1 MPKTMRVGICGAGPA
16 GLTLAAILSREA
28 EAGAIELKV
37 FERGVAQRDQGSGW
51 DMSKAALEAL
61 SRAGVEPSTVQ
72 RPGSDTMRFYRT
84 GGSRPDV
91 CLRLPSYLKRWGVKK
106 EDVGLDQMNLETERN
121 LIIGGLIAQLG
132 SEVVVQHNTNVCA
145 ARRKGNGVELL
156 GANQEPL
163 GDFDLVVDASGVHS
177 HIRGARFTHSADA
190 FYTGVCL
197 LQGVL
202 RSPEDSLAPEIV
214 SRLGEGSFGIFG
226 PTPSGEGVIE
236 LFIQRYGAAHD
247 NKVANV
253 NINVPCDDP
262 NALAARVGLSG
273 VHGVSSD
280 PEQLEAVKRYY
291 KQSLAHPDW
300 PQCYRELFDAIEAV
314 RLLPVFMH
322 PMAELVIGE
331 HGVVDGSDSLCFVGV
346 GDALH
351 ALPPWSGTSGN
362 FAMQDSADL
371 ATALLQLQK
380 QEQGWCTES
389 LARTVRE
396 CERAFLQRADEP
408 RLRCINAGERF
419 KDMLT
424 TRVKDYDYVLSHIAG
439 EKSMF
444 ASAETF
450 FIVSFLKTLTWLNRF
465 ENYGL

>member
-1 MPKTMRVGICGAGPA
+1 
-16 GLTLAAILSREA
+16 
-28 EAGAIELKV
+28 
-37 FERGVAQRDQGSGW
+37 VA
-51 DMSKAALEAL
+51 
-61 SRAGVEPSTVQ
+61 
-72 RPGSDTMRFYRT
+72 
-84 GGSRPDV
+84 
-91 CLRLPSYLKRWGVKK
+91 
-106 EDVGLDQMNLETERN
+106 
-121 LIIGGLIAQLG
+121 
-132 SEVVVQHNTNVCA
+132 VQHNTNVCA

-291 KQSLAHPDW
+291 KQSLSHPDW

-371 ATALLQLQK
+371 ATALLQLQR
-380 QEQGWCTES
+380 QEQGWSAES

>member
-1 MPKTMRVGICGAGPA
+1 MLKTMRVGICGAGPA

-28 EAGAIELKV
+28 EAGAFEVRV
-37 FERGVAQRDQGSGW
+37 FERGEAQRDQGSGW

-61 SRAGVEPSTVQ
+61 ARAGVDPSTVQ

-121 LIIGGLIAQLG
+121 LIIGGLMAQLG
-132 SEVVVQHNTNVCA
+132 SGVVVEHNTNVCA
-145 ARRKGNGVELL
+145 VRRKGDGVELV
-156 GANQEPL
+156 GANEELL

-177 HIRGARFTHSADA
+177 HTRGARFTQSADA
-190 FYTGVCL
+190 FYTGVCI

-226 PTPSGEGVIE
+226 PTPTGEGVIE
-236 LFIQRYGAAHD
+236 VFIQRYGAAFD
-247 NKVANV
+247 NKVVNV
-253 NINVPCDDP
+253 NINVPSDDP
-262 NALAARVGLSG
+262 NALSDLVGLSG
-273 VHGVSSD
+273 VHGVSSN

-322 PMAELVIGE
+322 PMSEVVLGE
-331 HGVVDGSDSLCFVGV
+331 NGVVQGSDSLCFVGV

-362 FAMQDSADL
+362 FALQDSADL
-371 ATALLQLQK
+371 ATALLELQR
-380 QEQGWCTES
+380 QEQGWSAES
-389 LARTVRE
+389 LASTVRE
-396 CERAFLQRADEP
+396 CERAFLQTADEP
-408 RLRCINAGERF
+408 RLRCINAGKAF

-424 TRVKDYDYVLSHIAG
+424 TPVKNYDYVLSHIAG

-444 ASAETF
+444 ASVETF